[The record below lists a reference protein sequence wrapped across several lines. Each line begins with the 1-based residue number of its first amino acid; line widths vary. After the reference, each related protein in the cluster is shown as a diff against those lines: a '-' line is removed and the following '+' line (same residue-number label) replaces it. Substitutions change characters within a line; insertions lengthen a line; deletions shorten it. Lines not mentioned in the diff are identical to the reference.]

1 MSENQKQN
9 EEQNK
14 EKKDNASKKP
24 EETEEKI
31 EGMKDFLSAH
41 ELQLYGMQFPH
52 ELEEKLFTKLK
63 YEIFDA
69 QHYFEIMDNQ
79 DENRYLLRSKVDIKK
94 NEFVCLI
101 DHCWTYKLRKFNYFC
116 ENYPNIIKR
125 VTTMLK
131 YATIR
136 KPIINTLKKEPE
148 PKKNITMYNNGIAAN
163 EERQIY
169 LDYDDYE
176 LNDDM
181 LDLIKINPNKTQ
193 TLSIE
198 DNKIENIL
206 FIEEILEKNKQIK
219 AFWCSGNTFC
229 DVNEGYENDF
239 ETKFPNLE
247 IINRKLTS
255 NATEWACEFILNNS
269 GVENVNKIYYDEYDK
284 LYGIKRIL
292 DLSDRDPF
300 KVKNFGIFSKVKS
313 CKILGVDISENEY
326 DFSKEE
332 NKNKLIEFLNGF
344 NDDLEYLYLDDNDDI
359 FNTQEEQEL
368 TEYNIFMD
376 KELLTKLNKKIK
388 YINGLSINSILS
400 RNEKYENLL
409 QLKREK
415 YVHQYMWM
423 VNRTYRLVSEEKYDE
438 DAIYYFNDEFGSS
451 INHSDVPN
459 CCLFPF
465 IFSKKNKFDD
475 DIITYSLL
483 WPKKDIKKGD
493 EIFIDYLANIGEK
506 EERSSR
512 LTCWYKTPKDYFENK
527 FLEKLKFFDMVQKQ
541 DKVQKFIDD
550 VNMLVEMDKNKQEL
564 TEEILK
570 KVFNFEMFMNEKEKK
585 ITIEDVYKKI
595 RDSISNYN
603 SKKDNSAEFFQ
614 NNFNTTD
621 KKIKVCSDLS
631 YVRDNL
637 KFPNLELTKDPKEAD
652 IVWLNANIWDM
663 LEFNGIKFKNEG
675 KNVFINQFPY
685 ESIITMK
692 SHLSNLIQSN
702 LGLNDILGLSYDMR
716 TELAEII
723 GNFYYNEDKGYE
735 NTWILKPINMSRSM
749 DMLITDNL
757 KEIIRAVETGPKIC
771 QKYICSPM
779 LMNNK
784 KFDLRFIIAVR
795 NLLPLELYFY
805 EKMFWIRS
813 ANKDYNKESLSF
825 DDYEVHFT
833 VMNYSKFGMQTI
845 YDKDFI
851 KYLKDKNIEWE
862 PIYQKLK
869 EKVKKVFLL
878 ACKDCPQ
885 MINYTSRAI
894 YGLDAMVDSELEP
907 HIIEINYQP
916 DCTRACKFVPEF
928 YNDIFST
935 LYFEKDSGMNK
946 V

>member
-52 ELEEKLFTKLK
+52 ELEEKLYTKLK

-269 GVENVNKIYYDEYDK
+269 GAENVNKIYYDEYDK

-493 EIFIDYLANIGEK
+493 EIFIDYLANIGEN

-603 SKKDNSAEFFQ
+603 SKKENSAEFFQ

-702 LGLNDILGLSYDMR
+702 LGLNNILGLSYDMR

>member
-14 EKKDNASKKP
+14 EKKEEVAKTQ

-31 EGMKDFLSAH
+31 EGMKAFLSAH

-79 DENRYLLRSKVDIKK
+79 DENRYLLRSKTNIKK

-101 DHCWTYKLRKFNYFC
+101 DHCWTYKLRKFSYFC
-116 ENYPNIIKR
+116 ENFPNIIKR

-131 YATIR
+131 YATFR

-148 PKKNITMYNNGIAAN
+148 QKRNITAYNNGLAAS

-176 LNDDM
+176 LTDDM
-181 LDLIKINPNKTQ
+181 LDLIKINPGKTQ

-198 DNKIENIL
+198 DNKIENIF
-206 FIEEILEKNKQIK
+206 FIEDILEKNKQIK

-229 DVNEGYENDF
+229 DVNEGYEADF
-239 ETKFPNLE
+239 ENKFPNLE
-247 IINRKLTS
+247 ILNRKLTP
-255 NATEWACEFILNNS
+255 NATEWACEFILNDSASDNI
-269 GVENVNKIYYDEYDK
+269 NKLYYDEYDK
-284 LYGIKRIL
+284 LYGTKRIL

-300 KVKNFGIFSKVKS
+300 KVKDFGIFSKVKC

-368 TEYNIFMD
+368 NEYNIFMD
-376 KELLTKLNKKIK
+376 KELLNKLSKKIK
-388 YINGLSINSILS
+388 YINGLSINTILS
-400 RNEKYENLL
+400 RNDKYENLL

-415 YVHQYMWM
+415 YVHQYMWA

-483 WPKKDIKKGD
+483 WPKKDIKKGE
-493 EIFIDYLANIGEK
+493 EIFIDYLANIGEN

-527 FLEKLKFFDMVQKQ
+527 FLEKLKYFDRVHKE
-541 DKVQKFIDD
+541 DKVQKFIED
-550 VNMLVEMDKNKQEL
+550 VNMLIEMDKNKKEL

-570 KVFNFEMFMNEKEKK
+570 KVFNFEMFLNEKEKK

-603 SKKDNSAEFFQ
+603 TKKESSAEFFQ

-685 ESIITMK
+685 ESVITMK

-702 LGLNDILGLSYDMR
+702 LGLNNILGLSYDMR

-723 GNFYYNEDKGYE
+723 GNFYYNEDKGLE

-771 QKYICSPM
+771 QKYISSPL

-851 KYLKDKNIEWE
+851 KYLKEKNIEWE
-862 PIYQKLK
+862 PIYKKLK

-894 YGLDAMVDSELEP
+894 YGLDAMLDSELEP

>member
-1 MSENQKQN
+1 MSENVKKEEEKKQ
-9 EEQNK
+9 
-14 EKKDNASKKP
+14 EKKDEKS
-24 EETEEKI
+24 EELV

-41 ELQLYGMQFPH
+41 ELQLYGMQFPK
-52 ELEEKLFTKLK
+52 ELEEKLYTKLK

-69 QHYFEIMDNQ
+69 QNYFEIMDNQ
-79 DENRYLLRSKVDIKK
+79 DENRYLLRATKDIKK
-94 NEFVCLI
+94 NEMVCLI
-101 DHCWTYKLRKFNYFC
+101 DHCWTFKLRKFNYYC

-125 VTTMLK
+125 ATTMLK
-131 YATIR
+131 YGEYR
-136 KPIINTLKKEPE
+136 KPIINTLKKEE
-148 PKKNITMYNNGIAAN
+148 EAKKDITTYNNDIAAS
-163 EERQIY
+163 EEKQIY
-169 LDYDDYE
+169 LEYDDYE
-176 LNDDM
+176 LTDENI
-181 LDLIKINPNKTQ
+181 DLIKINPNKTQ

-206 FIEEILEKNKQIK
+206 FIEELLEKNKQIK
-219 AFWCSGNTFC
+219 GLWCSGNTFC
-229 DVNEGYENDF
+229 DVNEGYEDDF
-239 ETKFPNLE
+239 EKKFPNLE
-247 IINRKLTS
+247 LINRRLTT
-255 NATEWACEFILNNS
+255 NATEWSLEFILNNAS
-269 GVENVNKIYYDEYDK
+269 SNISEQNKVYYDEYDK
-284 LYGIKRIL
+284 LYGHKRVL
-292 DLSDRDPF
+292 DLSDRNPF
-300 KVKNFGIFSKVKS
+300 KVKDYNIFSKIKS
-313 CKILGVDISENEY
+313 CKIIGVDITENEY

-332 NKNKLIEFLNGF
+332 NKKKLIDFLNGF
-344 NDDLEYLYLDDNDDI
+344 TDDLEFLYIDDNDDI
-359 FNTQEEQEL
+359 FNVNEEEQL
-368 TEYNIFMD
+368 TEYNVFMD
-376 KELLTKLNKKIK
+376 KELLNKINKKVK
-388 YINGLSINSILS
+388 YINGLAIKTILA
-400 RNEKYENLL
+400 RNDKYENLL

-415 YVHQYMWM
+415 YVHKYMW
-423 VNRTYRLVSEEKYDE
+423 VINRTYRLVSEEKYDE

-451 INHSDVPN
+451 INHSDMPN
-459 CCLFPF
+459 CCMFPF
-465 IFSKKNKFDD
+465 IFAKKNEFKDD
-475 DIITYSLL
+475 LITYSLI
-483 WPKKDIKKGD
+483 WPKKNIKKGD
-493 EIFIDYLANIGEK
+493 EIFIDYLANIGEN

-527 FLEKLKFFDMVQKQ
+527 FLEKLKNLVKAQKQ
-541 DKVQKFIDD
+541 DKVQKFTED
-550 VNMLVEMDKNKQEL
+550 VNMLIEMDKNKQEL
-564 TEEILK
+564 TEEVLK
-570 KVFNFEMFMNEKEKK
+570 KVFNFEMVLKDKEKK
-585 ITIEDVYKKI
+585 ITIEEVYKKI

-603 SKKDNSAEFFQ
+603 SKNETSSAYFK
-614 NNFNTTD
+614 NNFNTSD

-637 KFPNLELTKDPKEAD
+637 KFPNMELTKDPKEAD
-652 IVWLNANIWDM
+652 ILWLNANIWDM
-663 LEFNGIKFKNEG
+663 LEFKGIELKNEG

-692 SHLSNLIQSN
+692 SYLSNLIQSN
-702 LGLNDILGLSYDMR
+702 LGLTDILGLSYDMK

-735 NTWILKPINMSRSM
+735 NTWILKPVNMSRSM

-771 QKYICSPM
+771 QKYFCNPY
-779 LMNNK
+779 LMNDK
-784 KFDLRFIIAVR
+784 KFDLRFIIAVK

-805 EKMFWIRS
+805 DKMFWIRS

-851 KYLKDKNIEWE
+851 KYLKDRNIEWD
-862 PIYQKLK
+862 PIYKKLR

-894 YGLDAMVDSELEP
+894 YGLDAMVDKDLEP

-916 DCTRACKFVPEF
+916 DCTRACKFVPEY

-935 LYFEKDSGMNK
+935 LFLEQDSGMSK